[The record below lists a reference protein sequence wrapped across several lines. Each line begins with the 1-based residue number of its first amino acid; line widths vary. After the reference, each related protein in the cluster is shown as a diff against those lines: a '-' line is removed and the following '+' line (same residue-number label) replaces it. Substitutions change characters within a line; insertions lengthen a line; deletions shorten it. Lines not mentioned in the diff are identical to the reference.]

1 MNKVIHKWMA
11 AVVLVGAAMAAPA
24 QATTYTASGDAGQS
38 LVLTLLGGAK
48 KSVLDLV
55 ASVSGSFSML
65 LSGDVDSLKYKFLD
79 KKTKTLLQITAKS
92 GKGSDIGIITL
103 IPTVG
108 SSITIDSAYISAGT
122 TNYSV
127 AAVPEPETYALLA
140 LGLVGLG
147 VARQRKKARELNA
160 FPALTA

>member
-140 LGLVGLG
+140 LGVTGLVLS
-147 VARQRKKARELNA
+147 RRRKSANA
-160 FPALTA
+160 LATAA